1 MAGSLL
7 LNVQMFA
14 GKARWMSEDA
24 PELTAE
30 LVVDGAVPSQP
41 VISPDGCWV
50 AYAVA
55 PAGRGGERWMCAL
68 WVAAADGSSPSW
80 KLTAGMAAD
89 SDPRW
94 APDSAS
100 VFFLSDRTGSRQLYR
115 VPVGGGEAE
124 VLTDWRGEVSD
135 AWPLAD
141 ARLVAVVA
149 TDEPTEEDK
158 RRRAER
164 DDAFVWGQQ
173 LRCGRL
179 RVLDLATGEL
189 RTVDGLGHRHVVEL
203 AARPDGGALAA
214 ISWASPE
221 KDPGLTTNE
230 LHVVDPRTGTVHDLG
245 QIGPR
250 ARSPAWWQADG
261 SWHLAYLARPEP
273 FGGYGGYAVYDV
285 AVTEAAAVHRDLTA
299 GMAVCPADLA
309 QVADGPPLAL
319 FADGLDTAI
328 YRLDPGLRRFR
339 RLSARDGLADS
350 LTASRSGE
358 VIAALASTSYEPVNV
373 HAGPPGGP
381 LMRLSDTQPALR
393 AIRWGTQE
401 RLCYRASDG
410 LGLDGLLILPPGRS
424 RADGPFPLITWVH
437 GGPPARYADQFLL
450 APRSP
455 AQWLATAGYAVF
467 LPNPRGGVGHGRDFA
482 AAAVRS
488 AGGAVGGADWSDIV
502 SGIDLLIAEGVAD
515 PDRLGIGGASYG
527 GFMAAWAIG
536 QTDRFKAAV
545 MDAGISDWGTLLA
558 TNEFGTMDAA
568 LGGSCGWEGTGPH
581 PHDQVSPISF
591 ASKIRTPVLIVH
603 GEDDTNVPVG
613 QAIYFHRALRWYGA
627 EHQLVIYPR
636 EGHRFVERNHQLD
649 LLWRTRAWFKRWLHD
664 GASDGRGLTN

>member
-1 MAGSLL
+1 
-7 LNVQMFA
+7 
-14 GKARWMSEDA
+14 MSEDA

-50 AYAVA
+50 AYVVAAV
-55 PAGRGGERWMCAL
+55 GRRAERRSCAL
-68 WVAAADGSSPSW
+68 WVAAADGGSPPG

-89 SDPRW
+89 FGPRW
-94 APDSAS
+94 APDSSS
-100 VFFLSDRTGSRQLYR
+100 VFFLSDRTGSPQLHR
-115 VPVGGGEAE
+115 ISLGGGEAE
-124 VLTDWRGEVSD
+124 VLTDWHGEISD

-141 ARLVAVVA
+141 GRLVAVVA

-164 DDAFVWGQQ
+164 DDAIVGGEQ
-173 LRCGRL
+173 LRRGRL

-189 RTVDGLGHRHVVEL
+189 RTVDGLGSRHVVEL
-203 AARPDGGALAA
+203 APRPQGGALAV

-221 KDPGLTTNE
+221 EDPGAFTGE
-230 LHVVDPRTGTVHDLG
+230 LHVVDPEAGTVHDLG
-245 QIGPR
+245 RIGPR
-250 ARSPAWWQADG
+250 ARSPVWWQAGG
-261 SWHLAYLARPEP
+261 SWHLAYLARPKG

-285 AVTEAAAVHRDLTA
+285 AVAAAAAVHHDLTE
-299 GMAVCPADLA
+299 GMTGCPAGLA

-328 YRLDPGLRRFR
+328 FRLDPGLRRFGCV
-339 RLSARDGLADS
+339 SARDGLAVS

-358 VIAALASTSYEPVNV
+358 VVAALAATSYEPVNV

-381 LMRLSDTQPALR
+381 PIRLSDTQPALR

-401 RLCYRASDG
+401 RLSYQATDG

-450 APRSP
+450 GPRSP
-455 AQWLATAGYAVF
+455 GQWLATAGYAVF

-482 AAAVRS
+482 AAVVRP
-488 AGGAVGGADWSDIV
+488 AGGTVGGGDWSDIEN
-502 SGIDLLIAEGVAD
+502 GIDLLIAEGVAD
-515 PDRLGIGGASYG
+515 PGRLGIGGTSYG

-536 QTDRFKAAV
+536 QTGRFKAAM

-558 TNEFGTMDAA
+558 TGEFGTMDAA
-568 LGGSCGWEGTGPH
+568 LSGSCGWEGTGPH
-581 PHDQVSPISF
+581 PHDQVSPISY
-591 ASKIRTPVLIVH
+591 ASKVRTPVLIVH
-603 GEDDTNVPVG
+603 GQDDTNVPVG
-613 QAIYFHRALRWYGA
+613 QAIYFQRALRWFGA
-627 EHQLVIYPR
+627 EHELVIYPR
-636 EGHRFVERNHQLD
+636 EGHTFVERNHQLD
-649 LLWRTRAWFKRWLHD
+649 LLWRTRAWFERWLRD
-664 GASDGRGLTN
+664 GASDGRGSPA

>member
-1 MAGSLL
+1 
-7 LNVQMFA
+7 
-14 GKARWMSEDA
+14 MSEDA

-50 AYAVA
+50 AYVVAAV
-55 PAGRGGERWMCAL
+55 GRRAERRMCAL
-68 WVAAADGSSPSW
+68 WVAAADGGSPPR

-89 SDPRW
+89 FGPRW

-100 VFFLSDRTGSRQLYR
+100 VFFLSDRTGSPQLHR
-115 VPVGGGEAE
+115 IWLGGGEAE
-124 VLTDWRGEVSD
+124 VLTDWHGEISD
-135 AWPLAD
+135 ARPLAD
-141 ARLVAVVA
+141 GRLVALVA

-164 DDAFVWGQQ
+164 DDAIVWGQQ
-173 LRCGRL
+173 LRPARL

-189 RTVDGLGHRHVVEL
+189 RTVDGLGSRHVVEL
-203 AARPDGGALAA
+203 APRPAGSAFAV

-230 LHVVDPRTGTVHDLG
+230 LHVVDPETGTVHDLG
-245 QIGPR
+245 RISPR
-250 ARSPAWWQADG
+250 ARSPVWWQADG

-285 AVTEAAAVHRDLTA
+285 ALTAAAVHRDLTE
-299 GMAVCPADLA
+299 GMAVSPADLA

-339 RLSARDGLADS
+339 CLSGRDGLVDS

-358 VIAALASTSYEPVNV
+358 VIAALATTSCEPVNV

-381 LMRLSDTQPALR
+381 LIRLSDTEPALR

-401 RLCYRASDG
+401 RLSYQASDG
-410 LGLDGLLILPPGRS
+410 LDLDGLLILPPGRS
-424 RADGPFPLITWVH
+424 RADGPLPLITWVH
-437 GGPPARYADQFLL
+437 GGPPARYADQFQLG
-450 APRSP
+450 PRSP
-455 AQWLATAGYAVF
+455 GQWLATAGYAVF

-482 AAAVRS
+482 AAVVRS
-488 AGGAVGGADWSDIV
+488 AGGTVGGADWSDIV
-502 SGIDLLIAEGVAD
+502 SGIDLLIAEEVAD

-536 QTDRFKAAV
+536 QTDRFKAAM
-545 MDAGISDWGTLLA
+545 MDAGISDWGTLIT

-568 LGGSCGWEGTGPH
+568 LSGSCGWEGTGPH

-591 ASKIRTPVLIVH
+591 ASKVRTPVLIVH
-603 GEDDTNVPVG
+603 GEDDTNVPAG
-613 QAIYFHRALRWYGA
+613 QAIYFHRALRWFGV
-627 EHQLVIYPR
+627 EHELVIYPR

-649 LLWRTRAWFKRWLHD
+649 LLKRTRAWFERWLHD
-664 GASDGRGLTN
+664 GASDGRGLNN

>member
-1 MAGSLL
+1 
-7 LNVQMFA
+7 
-14 GKARWMSEDA
+14 MSEDA

-50 AYAVA
+50 AYVVA
-55 PAGRGGERWMCAL
+55 PVGRRAERRRCAL
-68 WVAAADGSSPSW
+68 WVAAADGGSPPG
-80 KLTAGMAAD
+80 KLTAGVAAD
-89 SDPRW
+89 FAPRW

-100 VFFLSDRTGSRQLYR
+100 VFFLSDRTGSVQLHR
-115 VPVGGGEAE
+115 IRLGGGEAE
-124 VLTDWRGEVSD
+124 VLTDWHGDISD

-141 ARLVAVVA
+141 GRLVAVVA

-164 DDAFVWGQQ
+164 DDAIVWGQQ
-173 LRCGRL
+173 LRRGRL
-179 RVLDLATGEL
+179 RVLDLAAGEL
-189 RTVDGLGHRHVVEL
+189 RTVDGLGRRHVVEL
-203 AARPDGGALAA
+203 APRPDGGALAV

-221 KDPGLTTNE
+221 KDPGLTTSE
-230 LHVVDPRTGTVHDLG
+230 LHVADLETGTVHDLG
-245 QIGPR
+245 RIGPR

-261 SWHLAYLARPEP
+261 GWHLAYLARPGP
-273 FGGYGGYAVYDV
+273 FGGYGSYAVYDV
-285 AVTEAAAVHRDLTA
+285 AVTAAAAVHRDLTE
-299 GMAVCPADLA
+299 GMTACPADLA

-328 YRLDPGLRRFR
+328 YRLDPGPRRFR
-339 RLSARDGLADS
+339 SLSARDGLADS

-358 VIAALASTSYEPVNV
+358 VIAALATTSREPVNV

-381 LMRLSDTQPALR
+381 LIRLSDTQPALR

-401 RLCYRASDG
+401 RLCYQATDG
-410 LGLDGLLILPPGRS
+410 LNLDGPLILPPGKNRT
-424 RADGPFPLITWVH
+424 DGPFPLITWVH
-437 GGPPARYADQFLL
+437 GGPPDRYADQFLL
-450 APRSP
+450 GPRRP
-455 AQWLATAGYAVF
+455 GQWLATAGYAVF

-482 AAAVRS
+482 AAVVRS
-488 AGGAVGGADWSDIV
+488 AGGTVGSADWNDIE

-515 PDRLGIGGASYG
+515 PGRLGIGGASYG

-536 QTDRFKAAV
+536 QTGRFKAAM

-558 TNEFGTMDAA
+558 TSEFGTTDAA
-568 LGGSCGWEGTGPH
+568 LSGSYGWEGTGPH

-603 GEDDTNVPVG
+603 GQDDTNVPVS
-613 QAIYFHRALRWYGA
+613 QAIYFHRALSWFGI
-627 EHQLVIYPR
+627 EHQLIIYPR
-636 EGHRFVERNHQLD
+636 EGHTLVERNHQLD
-649 LLWRTRAWFKRWLHD
+649 LLHRTRAWFDRWLRD
-664 GASDGRGLTN
+664 

>member
-1 MAGSLL
+1 
-7 LNVQMFA
+7 
-14 GKARWMSEDA
+14 MSEDA

-50 AYAVA
+50 AYVVA
-55 PAGRGGERWMCAL
+55 PVGRRAERRSCAL
-68 WVAAADGSSPSW
+68 WVAAADGGSPPR

-89 SDPRW
+89 FGPRW

-100 VFFLSDRTGSRQLYR
+100 VFFLSDRTGSPQLHR
-115 VPVGGGEAE
+115 IPLGGGEAE
-124 VLTDWRGEVSD
+124 VLTDWRGEISD

-141 ARLVAVVA
+141 GRLVAVVA
-149 TDEPTEEDK
+149 TGEPTEEDK
-158 RRRAER
+158 RRRGER

-173 LRCGRL
+173 LRRGRL
-179 RVLDLATGEL
+179 WVLDLATGEL
-189 RTVDGLGHRHVVEL
+189 RTVDGLGSRHVVEL
-203 AARPDGGALAA
+203 APRPQGGALAV

-221 KDPGLTTNE
+221 QDPGAFTSE
-230 LHVVDPRTGTVHDLG
+230 LHVADPEAGTVLNLG
-245 QIGPR
+245 RLGPR
-250 ARSPAWWQADG
+250 ARSPVWWQAGG
-261 SWHLAYLARPEP
+261 SWHLAYLARPGP

-285 AVTEAAAVHRDLTA
+285 AVTAAAAMHHDLTE
-299 GMAVCPADLA
+299 GMSVCPADLA

-328 YRLDPGLRRFR
+328 GRLDPGLRRFR
-339 RLSARDGLADS
+339 CLSARDGLVDS

-358 VIAALASTSYEPVNV
+358 VVAALATTSREPVNV

-381 LMRLSDTQPALR
+381 LIRLSDTQPALR
-393 AIRWGTQE
+393 AISWGTQE
-401 RLCYRASDG
+401 RLSYQAPDG
-410 LGLDGLLILPPGRS
+410 LDLDGLLILPPGRS

-450 APRSP
+450 GPRSP
-455 AQWLATAGYAVF
+455 GQWLATAGYAVF

-482 AAAVRS
+482 AAVVRA

-502 SGIDLLIAEGVAD
+502 TGIDLLITEGVAD

-536 QTDRFKAAV
+536 QTDRFKAAI
-545 MDAGISDWGTLLA
+545 MDAGISDWGMLLA
-558 TNEFGTMDAA
+558 TSEFGTIDAA

-603 GEDDTNVPVG
+603 GQDDTNVPVS
-613 QAIYFHRALRWYGA
+613 QAIYFHRALSWFGV
-627 EHQLVIYPR
+627 EHELVIYPR
-636 EGHRFVERNHQLD
+636 EGHAFAERNHQLD
-649 LLWRTRAWFKRWLHD
+649 LLCRTRAWFGRWLHD
-664 GASDGRGLTN
+664 GASDGRGLPA

>member
-1 MAGSLL
+1 
-7 LNVQMFA
+7 
-14 GKARWMSEDA
+14 MSEDA

-50 AYAVA
+50 AYVVA
-55 PAGRGGERWMCAL
+55 PVGRGGERCMCAL
-68 WVAAADGSSPSW
+68 WVPAADGSSPPW
-80 KLTAGMAAD
+80 QLTAGMAAD

-115 VPVGGGEAE
+115 VRVGGGEAE
-124 VLTDWRGEVSD
+124 VLTDWRGEISD

-164 DDAFVWGQQ
+164 DDAFVWGEQ
-173 LRCGRL
+173 LRRGRL
-179 RVLDLATGEL
+179 RVLDLATSEL
-189 RTVDGLGHRHVVEL
+189 RRVDGLGRRHVVEL
-203 AARPDGGALAA
+203 APRPEGGALAV

-221 KDPGLTTNE
+221 MDPGVTTSE
-230 LHVVDPRTGTVHDLG
+230 LHVVDPETGTVHDLG
-245 QIGPR
+245 RIGPR

-261 SWHLAYLARPEP
+261 SWHLAYLARPGP

-285 AVTEAAAVHRDLTA
+285 AVTAAAAVHRDLTE

-328 YRLDPGLRRFR
+328 YRLDPGPRQFR
-339 RLSARDGLADS
+339 CLSGRDGLVDS

-358 VIAALASTSYEPVNV
+358 VVAALATTSSEPVNV

-381 LMRLSDTQPALR
+381 LIWLSDTQPALR
-393 AIRWGTQE
+393 AISWGTQE
-401 RLCYRASDG
+401 RLSYQATDG
-410 LGLDGLLILPPGRS
+410 LDLDGLLILPPGRS

-450 APRSP
+450 GPRSP
-455 AQWLATAGYAVF
+455 AQWLATAGHAVF

-482 AAAVRS
+482 AAVVRS

-515 PDRLGIGGASYG
+515 PDRLGIGGASHG

-536 QTDRFKAAV
+536 QTDRFKAA
-545 MDAGISDWGTLLA
+545 MMAAGISDWGMLVATGEGGTLEAELS
-558 TNEFGTMDAA
+558 
-568 LGGSCGWEGTGPH
+568 GSCGWEGTGPH

-603 GEDDTNVPVG
+603 GEDDTNVPVS
-613 QAIYFHRALRWYGA
+613 QAIYFHRALSWYGA
-627 EHQLVIYPR
+627 EHELVIYPR
-636 EGHRFVERNHQLD
+636 EGHGFAERNHQLD
-649 LLWRTRAWFKRWLHD
+649 LLRRTRAWFDRWLRD
-664 GASDGRGLTN
+664 ETSDGRGSPA

>member
-1 MAGSLL
+1 MGD
-7 LNVQMFA
+7 
-14 GKARWMSEDA
+14 DA

-41 VISPDGCWV
+41 VISPNGCWV
-50 AYAVA
+50 AYVVAAV
-55 PAGRGGERWMCAL
+55 GRRAERRSCAL
-68 WVAAADGSSPSW
+68 WVAAADGGSPPW

-89 SDPRW
+89 FGARW

-100 VFFLSDRTGSRQLYR
+100 VFFLSDRTGSVQLHR
-115 VPVGGGEAE
+115 IWLGGGEAE
-124 VLTDWRGEVSD
+124 VLTGWHGEICD

-141 ARLVAVVA
+141 GRLVAVVA
-149 TDEPTEEDK
+149 TDEPAEEDK

-164 DDAFVWGQQ
+164 DDAIVWGEQ
-173 LRCGRL
+173 LRHGRL

-189 RTVDGLGHRHVVEL
+189 RTVDGLGRRHVVEL
-203 AARPDGGALAA
+203 APRPEGSVLAV

-221 KDPGLTTNE
+221 KDLGVTTSE
-230 LHVVDPRTGTVHDLG
+230 LHVVDLETGSVKDLG
-245 QIGPR
+245 RIGPR
-250 ARSPAWWQADG
+250 ARSPVWWQADG

-285 AVTEAAAVHRDLTA
+285 AVTAAAALHRDLTE
-299 GMAVCPADLA
+299 GMAVCPAGLA
-309 QVADGPPLAL
+309 QVAGGPPLAL

-328 YRLDPGLRRFR
+328 YRLDAGRRRFR
-339 RLSARDGLADS
+339 CLSGRDGLVDS
-350 LTASRSGE
+350 LTAGRSGE
-358 VIAALASTSYEPVNV
+358 VVAALASTSREPVNV
-373 HAGPPGGP
+373 HAGPPSGP
-381 LMRLSDTQPALR
+381 LIRLSDTQPALR

-401 RLCYRASDG
+401 RLSYRASDG

-437 GGPPARYADQFLL
+437 GGPPDRYADQFLL
-450 APRSP
+450 GPRRP
-455 AQWLATAGYAVF
+455 GQWLAAAGYAVF

-482 AAAVRS
+482 AAVVHS
-488 AGGAVGGADWSDIV
+488 AGGTVGGADWRDIV
-502 SGIDLLIAEGVAD
+502 TGIDLLIAEGVAD

-536 QTDRFKAAV
+536 QTGRFKAAM

-558 TNEFGTMDAA
+558 TSTFGTMDAA
-568 LGGSCGWEGTGPH
+568 LGGSYGWEGTGPH

-603 GEDDTNVPVG
+603 GEADTNVPVS

-636 EGHRFVERNHQLD
+636 EGHSFVERNHQLD
-649 LLWRTRAWFKRWLHD
+649 LLCRTRAWFDRWLHD
-664 GASDGRGLTN
+664 GASGGRGL